1 MVICHSIRGG
11 RIAFKALPFLVQLS
25 ALYTLCPRNDQRPLM
40 SLLALG
46 INHNTASVALRERVA
61 FGPDCIDHA
70 LRELAAQ
77 PGVSEAVIVSTCNR
91 TELYCALE
99 QGHGEQVAQWLQQYH
114 GLDNAEV
121 DKAIYQHHDEE
132 AVRHLMRVAC
142 GLDSLVLGEPQ
153 ILGQI
158 KQSYAHA
165 QQAEVLKGSLERLF
179 QKAFSVAK
187 RVRTD
192 TEIGASAVS
201 VAFAAVSLARRI
213 FSDLSQTKVL
223 LVGAGET
230 IELVARHLRE
240 QNVRQMMVAN
250 RTLQRAHTL
259 AEEFG
264 AQVMTLE
271 EIPDYLHEADIV
283 ITSTAS
289 PLPIIGKGMVERA
302 LKARRFRPMFLV
314 DIAVPRD
321 IEAQVDDLPDA
332 YLYTVDDL
340 QGIIEQN
347 LETRKRAATQAEVIV
362 LEERDEFMDWYR
374 SLHAVDLIRDYR
386 AQAQQYAEE
395 ELTRALQ
402 ALAQGESPEAAAR
415 ALTHRLTNKLIHA
428 PTQALRQA
436 GASGDREQLIQLR
449 QVLGLSAD

>member
-1 MVICHSIRGG
+1 M
-11 RIAFKALPFLVQLS
+11 
-25 ALYTLCPRNDQRPLM
+25 
-40 SLLALG
+40 
-46 INHNTASVALRERVA
+46 
-61 FGPDCIDHA
+61 
-70 LRELAAQ
+70 
-77 PGVSEAVIVSTCNR
+77 IVSTCNR
-91 TELYCALE
+91 TELYCSLA
-99 QGHGEQVAQWLQQYH
+99 QGQGEQVLQWLQRFH
-114 GLDNAEV
+114 GLDAAEV
-121 DKAIYQHHDEE
+121 VSAIYQHQDEE

-165 QQAEVLKGSLERLF
+165 QQSEAVKDRWAAVPEILLGGQAGAYRYRDWR
-179 QKAFSVAK
+179 QR
-187 RVRTD
+187 RV
-192 TEIGASAVS
+192 GGL
-201 VAFAAVSLARRI
+201 AAVSLGRRI

-240 QNVRQMMVAN
+240 QNVTQMMVAN
-250 RTLQRAHTL
+250 RTLQRAQLL

-283 ITSTAS
+283 ISSTAS

-302 LKARRFRPMFLV
+302 LKARRFKPMFLV

-321 IEAQVDDLPDA
+321 IEAEVDELSDA

-347 LETRKRAATQAEVIV
+347 LETRKRAAAEAELIV
-362 LEERDEFMDWYR
+362 QEERDDFMGWYR
-374 SLHAVDLIRDYR
+374 SQHSVDLIRDYR
-386 AQAQQYAEE
+386 HQSQQVADE
-395 ELTRALQ
+395 ELQRALLALQQGENAEQ
-402 ALAQGESPEAAAR
+402 ALK
-415 ALTHRLTNKLIHA
+415 ALAHRLTNKLIHA
-428 PTQALRQA
+428 PTQALRHAAAQ
-436 GASGDREQLIQLR
+436 GDHHQLAQLR
-449 QVLGLSAD
+449 QVLGLSQES

>member
-1 MVICHSIRGG
+1 
-11 RIAFKALPFLVQLS
+11 
-25 ALYTLCPRNDQRPLM
+25 M

-61 FGPDCIDHA
+61 FGPDRIDRA
-70 LRELAAQ
+70 LRELVEQ

-91 TELYCALE
+91 TELYCSLE
-99 QGHGEQVAQWLQQYH
+99 QGQGEQVLSWLQRFHQ
-114 GLDNAEV
+114 LEASEV
-121 DKAIYQHHDEE
+121 VSAIYRHQDEE

-165 QQAEVLKGSLERLF
+165 QQAEAVKGSLERLF
-179 QKAFSVAK
+179 QKSFSVAK

-240 QNVRQMMVAN
+240 QNVTQMMVAN
-250 RTLQRAHTL
+250 RTLQRAQLL

-283 ITSTAS
+283 ISSTAS

-302 LKARRFRPMFLV
+302 LKARRFKPMFLV

-321 IEAQVDDLPDA
+321 IEAEVDELSDA

-347 LETRKRAATQAEVIV
+347 LETRKRAAAEAELIV
-362 LEERDEFMDWYR
+362 QEERDDFMGWYR
-374 SLHAVDLIRDYR
+374 SQHSVDLIRDYR
-386 AQAQQYAEE
+386 HQAQQVADE
-395 ELTRALQ
+395 ELQRALLALQQGENAEQ
-402 ALAQGESPEAAAR
+402 ALK

-436 GASGDREQLIQLR
+436 AAQGDSHKLSQLR
-449 QVLGLSAD
+449 QVLGLSQES

>member
-1 MVICHSIRGG
+1 
-11 RIAFKALPFLVQLS
+11 
-25 ALYTLCPRNDQRPLM
+25 M

-61 FGPDCIDHA
+61 FGPDCIDRA
-70 LRELAAQ
+70 LRELVNQ
-77 PGVSEAVIVSTCNR
+77 PGINEAVIVSTCNR
-91 TELYCALE
+91 TELYCNLAGE
-99 QGHGEQVAQWLQQYH
+99 WQEQVLRWLQQFH
-114 GLDNAEV
+114 GLDAAELV
-121 DKAIYQHHDEE
+121 SAIYQHHDEE

-165 QQAEVLKGSLERLF
+165 QQAESVKGALERLF
-179 QKAFSVAK
+179 QKSFSVAK

-201 VAFAAVSLARRI
+201 VAFAAVSLGRRI
-213 FSDLSQTKVL
+213 FADLSQTKVL

-240 QNVRQMMVAN
+240 QNVTQMMVAN
-250 RTLQRAHTL
+250 RTLQRAQTL
-259 AEEFG
+259 AAEFG

-283 ITSTAS
+283 ISSTAS

-302 LKARRFRPMFLV
+302 LKARRFKPMFLV

-321 IEAQVDDLPDA
+321 IEAEVDELSDA

-347 LETRKRAATQAEVIV
+347 LETRKRAAAQAEVIV
-362 LEERDEFMDWYR
+362 QEERDEFMGWYR
-374 SLHAVDLIRDYR
+374 GQSSVDLIRDYR
-386 AQAQQYAEE
+386 HQSQQVADE
-395 ELTRALQ
+395 ELQRALL
-402 ALAQGESPEAAAR
+402 ALAQGESAEQ
-415 ALTHRLTNKLIHA
+415 ALKAMAHRLTNKLIHA

-436 GASGDREQLIQLR
+436 ASQGDESALSRLR
-449 QVLGLSAD
+449 QALGLSQEP